1 MVEAEELK
9 RKYESMFVQPLDLPT
24 VLCEMRSYVDVL
36 FENPSVES
44 GRDYS
49 ENPSLESGRR
59 YSENPSVESGRRY
72 SENSAAPLGLEADFM
87 LDRLSKGVFWI
98 KLCPLQRFARR
109 VRYLLSRPV
118 DDDGTIQLDGSH
130 FCEGSF

>member
-44 GRDYS
+44 GRD
-49 ENPSLESGRR
+49 

>member
-44 GRDYS
+44 GRD
-49 ENPSLESGRR
+49 

-130 FCEGSF
+130 FCKGSF